1 MRRLAVLVHGQPRF
15 IEYTWDFIKEEYN
28 IPGVETYYFGH
39 LWELVGYV
47 PEDDC
52 NTNYTKHNILPEIQK
67 DFTLLKI
74 DNYENLDN
82 FIADFH
88 PKIKNILIGKNKPVS
103 PDRIHRLRYRYG
115 QSYSRQQ
122 AHNLMEEYEKE
133 NNLTFD
139 VVVIIKTD
147 FVYKNKQCY
156 KNEEQYLNR
165 KVDLYSG
172 INRFTIH
179 STSNLI
185 KNCNLTVRPYRTE
198 QQLLGGIVDWP
209 ADDTYNLKEIKN
221 GTLLDKNGNILQN
234 FDRLTTRLQIND
246 HFMLCSRDVSHY
258 FCTQWYTHVL
268 NLIKD
273 IAKSDKHPVVIQKI
287 GVTRIRCPFE
297 LYGEILLNN
306 KISAK
311 RIGKHFKRIAN
322 ISNCKEKFFE
332 KRRHIIFCEFRDI
345 LIEQQHMQKELIRV
359 FNE

>member
-1 MRRLAVLVHGQPRF
+1 MKNIAVLVHGQPRF
-15 IEYTWDFIKEEYN
+15 IEYTWEFIKEEYN
-28 IPGVETYYFGH
+28 IPDVNTYYFGH
-39 LWELVGYV
+39 LWDLVGYV
-47 PEDDC
+47 PDDDR
-52 NTNYTKHNILPEIQK
+52 NTNYTNHNILPEIQK
-67 DFTLLKI
+67 DFARLNI
-74 DNYENLDN
+74 DSYENLDN

-88 PKIKNILIGKNKPVS
+88 PQIKKILIGKDKKIDPK
-103 PDRIHRLRYRYG
+103 RIYSLRYRYG

-122 AHNLMEEYEKE
+122 AHMLMEEYEKE
-133 NNLTFD
+133 NNITFD

-156 KNEEQYLNR
+156 KNEEQYQNR
-165 KVDLYSG
+165 KVDLYSD
-172 INRFTIH
+172 INRFTMH

-209 ADDTYNLKEIKN
+209 TDDTYSLKEIKN
-221 GTLLDKNGNILQN
+221 GILLDKNGNCLQD

-273 IAKSDKHPVVIQKI
+273 IAQSDKYPKEDIQKI

-322 ISNCKEKFFE
+322 INNCKEKFFE
-332 KRRHIIFCEFRDI
+332 KRRHIIFCEFREK
-345 LIEQQHMQKELIRV
+345 LIEQKHIQEKLIEV
-359 FNE
+359 F